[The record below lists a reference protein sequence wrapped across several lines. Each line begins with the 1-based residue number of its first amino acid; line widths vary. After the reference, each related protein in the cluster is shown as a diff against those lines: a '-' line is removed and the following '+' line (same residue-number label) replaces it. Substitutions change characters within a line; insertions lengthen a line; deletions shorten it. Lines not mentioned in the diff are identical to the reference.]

1 MRSFLFEILETILIA
16 LAVFL
21 IVRTSFQTVQVQ
33 GLSMDPTLTHG
44 QYLIVNKLVYFNL
57 SFLPNQGNVDSQ
69 DGRIP
74 FFHDPSPGD
83 LIVFHL
89 SDDPERDLVKR
100 VVGVPGDLV
109 RIVNGFV
116 YVNDL
121 LLQEPYVANRGSS
134 FLSPEIIRPGHY
146 FVLGDNRAASSDS
159 RLLGQIP
166 QANIAGKAWL
176 TFWPIVNFGT
186 LRAASELP

>member
-33 GLSMDPTLTHG
+33 GLSMDPTLIHG

-57 SFLPNQGNVDSQ
+57 PFLPSEDHIDSQ
-69 DGRIP
+69 ERRIP

-89 SDDPERDLVKR
+89 SDDRERDLVKR
-100 VVGVPGDLV
+100 IIGVPGDMV
-109 RIVNGFV
+109 TIVNGFV
-116 YVNDL
+116 YVNDRL
-121 LLQEPYVANRGSS
+121 LHEPYVANRGSS
-134 FLSPEIIRPGHY
+134 FLSPEFISPGHY
-146 FVLGDNRAASSDS
+146 FVLGDNRSASSDS

-166 QANIAGKAWL
+166 QHQQ
-176 TFWPIVNFGT
+176 
-186 LRAASELP
+186 S